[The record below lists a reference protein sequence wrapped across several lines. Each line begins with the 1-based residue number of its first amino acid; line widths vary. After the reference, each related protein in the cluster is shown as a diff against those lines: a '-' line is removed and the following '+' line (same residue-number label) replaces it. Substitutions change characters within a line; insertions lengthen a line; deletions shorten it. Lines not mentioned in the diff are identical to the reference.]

1 MMTNETK
8 KSIPL
13 AVSAS
18 VYRCAVDLLI
28 IANILNEHHGKTM
41 IRFVE
46 RGKLLNECIK
56 CTSQICIAHLHST
69 VTLFVNFYLSHL
81 HKNLI
86 YKF

>member
-1 MMTNETK
+1 MKQK

-28 IANILNEHHGKTM
+28 IANILNEHHGKT
-41 IRFVE
+41 IIKFVE
-46 RGKLLNECIK
+46 RGKLYNECIK
-56 CTSQICIAHLHST
+56 CTSQICIVHLHST
-69 VTLFVNFYLSHL
+69 VTRFVKLIYLSYL